1 MPDGVIFCIGASA
14 GIAGGAPAS
23 SQGSVSAVEPCAG
36 HHEVSILTIG
46 GVAFGRL
53 IDLGALGLFGGRW
66 HGEQLAGFGNAGGA
80 MAVGK

>member
-14 GIAGGAPAS
+14 GIAGGAPAL

-46 GVAFGRL
+46 GVAFGRY
-53 IDLGALGLFGGRW
+53 LGSQPGAKVSMMSMRPPQQGQGCDSV
-66 HGEQLAGFGNAGGA
+66 HG
-80 MAVGK
+80 